1 MEIISKKME
10 LTKMKELTKKV
21 VILNNFSSPYISQA
35 IIVLKD
41 YNPRLEG
48 RAIADAEMIVS
59 RYIER
64 MTKNGQPAK
73 AVRKGKFLKVFLFA
87 AIAAV
92 FGICVGCLCHYLN
105 LESM

>member
-1 MEIISKKME
+1 
-10 LTKMKELTKKV
+10 MKELTKKV

-41 YNPRLEG
+41 YNPKLEG

-64 MTKNGQPAK
+64 MQKNGQPAR
-73 AVRKGKFLKVFLFA
+73 AVRKGKYLKFFLFA
-87 AIAAV
+87 ALTAI
-92 FGICVGCLCHYLN
+92 FGLCVSLLCHYLN
-105 LESM
+105 LESI